1 MVSAKG
7 IESALQR
14 SFNNMQRSGW
24 QFWIRKVVRTRL
36 EIGQNNRW
44 NVRDDRRRS
53 LGETHRRPLSPKVAP
68 TRVGKTEVGSGLASS
83 RLLER
88 FQQQKTDESSDRHT
102 PSEMLQIMD
111 SSASE
116 RLLVVESE
124 GALRQTIIASLRD
137 AGYLVS
143 DDCREGMKS
152 VLAFSPDLVV
162 MGADPPQ
169 LDCCDLLSEIKGTEL
184 TRNVRVVMLS
194 KGGAAERSRGLDL
207 GADDVLSVPFD
218 PHELLSRVRW
228 QLRNKHSI
236 EQLRQQAGTIEEN
249 RHVAEEAVSAVKEE
263 RRTLRRGAILAF
275 AVLVITLVAF
285 LIFYRRTQQ
294 QNTRVYAAI
303 TRLQTGMLTQQKLMD
318 RSRLMEEDAQR
329 NASPVSSSEKV
340 QLQKQSQ
347 ELRSQIE
354 AGKTENVS
362 TLQNHLGV
370 VEERL
375 QRLETEGTVAQTII
389 QSYEPSVCLIH
400 VVVGFRERVTGLK
413 LHYAGVSSTGEPET
427 DEHNNPLV
435 GVTGNGPEVHL
446 DVFGTGFLVSDKG
459 QILTNHHVAEPWW
472 NNGDL
477 KDMTDQ
483 GVDPVLVEMTAYF
496 PGFSNGISMTTEKIS
511 SDADVALL
519 KGSISNSKLKEIAF
533 ADGHRSAVSGR
544 PVVLLGYPTGLD
556 AILAR
561 TGEQT
566 LRSIATATNGDPK
579 QVVEE
584 LARRH
589 LIRPVV
595 TQGHIGDVLPDKI
608 IYDAQTTSGGS
619 GGPLFNSE
627 GKVIGI
633 NFAMVRDFG
642 GSNFA
647 IPIAYGKLL
656 LKP

>member
-1 MVSAKG
+1 MEK
-7 IESALQR
+7 
-14 SFNNMQRSGW
+14 SGSE
-24 QFWIRKVVRTRL
+24 KV
-36 EIGQNNRW
+36 
-44 NVRDDRRRS
+44 
-53 LGETHRRPLSPKVAP
+53 
-68 TRVGKTEVGSGLASS
+68 
-83 RLLER
+83 
-88 FQQQKTDESSDRHT
+88 
-102 PSEMLQIMD
+102 
-111 SSASE
+111 
-116 RLLVVESE
+116 LVVESE
-124 GALRQTIIASLRD
+124 DALRRTILTTLSD
-137 AGYLVS
+137 AGYIVS
-143 DDCREGMKS
+143 DDSREGMKS
-152 VLAFSPDLVV
+152 VLAFSPDVVV
-162 MGADPPQ
+162 MGADPPR
-169 LDCCDLLSEIKGTEL
+169 LDCCDLLSEIKGAERTQ
-184 TRNVRVVMLS
+184 NVRVVMLS
-194 KGGAAERSRGLDL
+194 HGGPAERTRGLDL
-207 GADDVLSVPFD
+207 GADDVLSLPFD

-228 QLRNKHSI
+228 QLRNKHAIDEMRLQASTI
-236 EQLRQQAGTIEEN
+236 EQN
-249 RHVAEEAVSAVKEE
+249 RNVAEQVVAAVKEE
-263 RRTLRRGAILAF
+263 RRTLRVGGTLAI
-275 AVLVITLVAF
+275 AVLAVATVAF
-285 LIFYRRTQQ
+285 LIFYHRAQQ

-318 RSRLMEEDAQR
+318 RSRLVVDDAPR
-329 NASPVSSSEKV
+329 NPAPASNSEKL

-347 ELRSQIE
+347 DLRSQI
-354 AGKTENVS
+354 AASTIENTS
-362 TLQNHLGV
+362 QLQNQLSAV
-370 VEERL
+370 QDRL

-400 VVVGFRERVTGLK
+400 VVVGFRDRVTGLN
-413 LHYAGVSSTGEPET
+413 LHYAGVTSTGEPVT
-427 DEHNNPLV
+427 DEHNNPLL

-446 DVFGTGFLVSDKG
+446 DVFGTGFLVSGKG

-472 NNGDL
+472 NNNDL
-477 KDMTDQ
+477 KEMTEQ

-496 PGFSNGISMTTEKIS
+496 PDVSHGISMNTEKIS

-519 KGSISNSKLKEIAF
+519 KGTVSDSKLKEIAF
-533 ADGHRSAVSGR
+533 ADSHRSAVSGK
-544 PVVLLGYPTGLD
+544 PVVLLGYPTGVD

-561 TGEQT
+561 SGEET
-566 LRSIATATNGDPK
+566 LRSIATATKGDPK

-647 IPIAYGKLL
+647 IPIAYGKSL